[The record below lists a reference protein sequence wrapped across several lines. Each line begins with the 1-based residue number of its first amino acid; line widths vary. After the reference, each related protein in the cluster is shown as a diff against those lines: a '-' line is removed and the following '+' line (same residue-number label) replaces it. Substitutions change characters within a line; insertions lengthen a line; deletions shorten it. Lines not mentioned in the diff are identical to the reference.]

1 MSIGGHPKYDAFPF
15 VCIGIIVHVALEL
28 CNNNSPKPT
37 DVMRCSFSIFLKRVV
52 ISSYDNVSSMNLEE

>member
-1 MSIGGHPKYDAFPF
+1 M
-15 VCIGIIVHVALEL
+15 EL

-37 DVMRCSFSIFLKRVV
+37 EVLRCSFSIFLKRVV